1 MSLAFFTRTR
11 TGEVQSRIAND
22 IGGMQ
27 ATVTTTATALVSN
40 ATTVIAAFIAMAV
53 LDWRLTIAS
62 LIMLP
67 FFVWVSRRVGTERRR
82 ITRERQRTLAT
93 ISSIVQ
99 ESLSV
104 SGIMLGHTMGR
115 SRALSES
122 FAGESDKLADLEVSS
137 NMAGRW
143 RQSTIQIVMSA
154 MPAVI
159 YWVTGL
165 TGRGDHMAISIGT
178 LVAFT
183 TLQQSL
189 FRPATQLMST
199 GVDIQSSLELFGR
212 IFEYL
217 DLPVDIA
224 EPAHPVTPAKIR
236 GEVRLNDVSFSYAG
250 QDAGA
255 ADAAARERPTLKD
268 IDVTIPAGHSL
279 AIVGETGSG
288 KTTLSY
294 LIPRLYDVTSGSVTI
309 DGVDVRDLAF
319 GTLAETVGVVSQE
332 TYLFHASVAEN
343 LRFAK
348 PSATDDEIVAA
359 AKIAHIHDH
368 LTSLP
373 DGYDTIVGERGY
385 RFSGGEKQRLAIAR
399 AVLRDP
405 PVLVLDEAT
414 SALDTQTEQAVQEA
428 IDAASAG
435 RTTIT
440 IAHRLSTIRDADEI
454 IVLDRGEVAERGTHD
469 SLLALGGHYAALINR
484 DADLAGVA
492 A

>member
-1 MSLAFFTRTR
+1 
-11 TGEVQSRIAND
+11 
-22 IGGMQ
+22 
-27 ATVTTTATALVSN
+27 
-40 ATTVIAAFIAMAV
+40 
-53 LDWRLTIAS
+53 
-62 LIMLP
+62 
-67 FFVWVSRRVGTERRR
+67 
-82 ITRERQRTLAT
+82 
-93 ISSIVQ
+93 
-99 ESLSV
+99 
-104 SGIMLGHTMGR
+104 
-115 SRALSES
+115 
-122 FAGESDKLADLEVSS
+122 SS

-165 TGRGDHMAISIGT
+165 TGRGDQMAISIGT

-189 FRPATQLMST
+189 FRPATQLLST

-224 EPAHPVTPAKIR
+224 EPAHPVIPAKIR
-236 GEVRLNDVSFSYAG
+236 GRVRLSDVSFSYDG
-250 QDAGA
+250 QDAASTGT
-255 ADAAARERPTLKD
+255 ERPTLKD

-309 DGVDVRDLAF
+309 DGIDVRDLGF

-359 AKIAHIHDH
+359 AKVAHIHDH
-368 LTSLP
+368 LMSLP

-454 IVLDRGEVAERGTHD
+454 IVLDHGEVAERGTHAD
-469 SLLALGGHYAALINR
+469 LLARGGHYAALINR
-484 DADLAGVA
+484 DADLAEVA
-492 A
+492 